1 VSAAVGIE
9 GGWVALGNRV
19 DGTAGELWFSED
31 GLRWETVLHVED
43 GPPGLNLADL
53 DRTPIG
59 LVAVGTVT
67 SEDGSYDGAIWRSV
81 DGRSWERMGPDDP
94 DLVGVGEAQLH
105 RVVGHAGGIFV
116 TGIFGTAEERARCEE
131 LIGMVASLSER
142 PPRPRSD
149 ATSCMTG
156 SEQQWASADGVAW
169 RRIDPAAVGGLRPIE
184 FRVVVAGGPGLVVL
198 GETTAPA
205 SPDTALFT
213 SPDGVEWTPV
223 GPPGPIQGDV
233 AIGLVARGREVVA
246 VTERWDG
253 AASSFR
259 VWIGTAR

>member
-1 VSAAVGIE
+1 
-9 GGWVALGNRV
+9 
-19 DGTAGELWFSED
+19 
-31 GLRWETVLHVED
+31 
-43 GPPGLNLADL
+43 
-53 DRTPIG
+53 
-59 LVAVGTVT
+59 
-67 SEDGSYDGAIWRSV
+67 
-81 DGRSWERMGPDDP
+81 
-94 DLVGVGEAQLH
+94 
-105 RVVGHAGGIFV
+105 
-116 TGIFGTAEERARCEE
+116 
-131 LIGMVASLSER
+131 
-142 PPRPRSD
+142 
-149 ATSCMTG
+149 MTG

-169 RRIDPAAVGGLRPIE
+169 RRVDPAAVGGLRPTE
-184 FRVVVAGGPGLVVL
+184 FRVVVAAGPGLLVL

-223 GPPGPIQGDV
+223 GAPGPIQGDV